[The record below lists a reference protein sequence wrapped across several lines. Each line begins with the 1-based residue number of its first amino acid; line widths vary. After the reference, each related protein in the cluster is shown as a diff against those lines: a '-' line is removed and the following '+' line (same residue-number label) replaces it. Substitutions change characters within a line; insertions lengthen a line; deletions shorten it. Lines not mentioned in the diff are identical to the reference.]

1 MIDKSSLP
9 NSVWAATAPLPIQ
22 TYPLEED
29 ISTEVVIIGGGYT
42 GLSTALH
49 LGPDICPVVL
59 ESNDIGYGASG
70 RNNGLVIPTLSKADP
85 EEIIRTYG
93 KEKGE
98 QTIALIRDSASLVFD
113 LIRKHSMEK
122 AGEQNGWIQPAHSPG
137 RMKLVEKRVKEWGDR
152 GLKVDLL
159 EREQLEKITGSK
171 AWFGGWIA
179 HEGGTVHPMAYVRG
193 LAKAASSLGAKIY
206 TNSPALTLI
215 CDNDHWIVKT
225 ENGSVKAS
233 RIVLATNAYTD
244 DLWPRLRRTFV
255 PVKTWQMATKPL
267 SDNIRKTVLPGR
279 HGLSDTR
286 GDLEFAR
293 YDWDGR
299 LVSGASLIFDFNSEE
314 RLKEHVGKRLQKNFP
329 QIGEVEWEFIWNGFL
344 SMTTDYLPRLHVLA
358 PGVFT
363 WLGCNGRGVALSTA
377 MGAVLADL
385 VRGQSI
391 NDAPLPVTDLKTVP
405 GHGLVSRFAR
415 TSLLNR
421 RISDRKELNLE

>member
-1 MIDKSSLP
+1 MDESSLP
-9 NSVWAATAPLPIQ
+9 NSVWAATAPLPLE
-22 TYPLEED
+22 TYPLEEN

-49 LGPDICPVVL
+49 LVPNICPVVL
-59 ESNDIGYGASG
+59 EASDIGYGASG

-85 EEIIRTYG
+85 EEIIRTFG
-93 KEKGE
+93 QEKGE

-113 LIRKHSMEK
+113 LIRKHKMEN
-122 AGEQNGWIQPAHSPG
+122 AGEQNGWIQPAHSLG
-137 RMKLVEKRVKEWGDR
+137 RMQLVEKRVREWGDR

-159 EREQLEKITGSK
+159 DREQLEKMTGSK
-171 AWFGGWIA
+171 SWFGGWVA

-193 LAKAASSLGAKIY
+193 MAKAASDLGTKIF
-206 TNSPALTLI
+206 TKSPALFLMRE
-215 CDNDHWIVKT
+215 NDKWIVRTK
-225 ENGSVKAS
+225 NGSIKAS
-233 RIVLATNAYTD
+233 RVVLATNAYTD
-244 DLWPRLRRTFV
+244 DLWPKLRRTIV

-267 SDNIRKTVLPGR
+267 SDNVRKTILPGR

-299 LVSGASLIFDFNSEE
+299 LVSGASLIFDINSEE
-314 RLKEHVGKRLQKNFP
+314 RLKGHVGKRLRKNFP
-329 QIGEVEWEFIWNGFL
+329 QIGEVEWEFIWSGFL

-377 MGAVLADL
+377 MGTVLADL

-391 NDAPLPVTDLKTVP
+391 KDAPLPVTDLKTVP
-405 GHGLVSRFAR
+405 GHGLVTRFAR
-415 TSLLNR
+415 TNLLSR
-421 RISDRKELNLE
+421 RISDRKELALK

>member
-1 MIDKSSLP
+1 MIDKSSPP
-9 NSVWAATAPLPIQ
+9 NSVWAATAPLPIE
-22 TYPLEED
+22 TYPLEEN

-49 LGPDICPVVL
+49 LVPNICPVVL
-59 ESNDIGYGASG
+59 EASDIGYGASG

-85 EEIIRTYG
+85 EEIIGTFG
-93 KEKGE
+93 QEKGE

-113 LIRKHSMEK
+113 LIRKHKMEN

-137 RMKLVEKRVKEWGDR
+137 RMQLVEKRVREWGDR

-159 EREQLEKITGSK
+159 DREQLEKMTGSK
-171 AWFGGWIA
+171 SWFGGWVA
-179 HEGGTVHPMAYVRG
+179 HDGGTVHPMAYVRG
-193 LAKAASSLGAKIY
+193 MAKAAVDLGAKIF
-206 TNSPALTLI
+206 TKSPALSLMRE
-215 CDNDHWIVKT
+215 NDKWIVRTK
-225 ENGSVKAS
+225 NGSVKAS
-233 RIVLATNAYTD
+233 RVVLATNAYTD
-244 DLWPRLRRTFV
+244 DLWPKLRRTIV
-255 PVKTWQMATKPL
+255 PVKTWQMATQPL
-267 SDNIRKTVLPGR
+267 SDNVRKTILPGR

-299 LVSGASLIFDFNSEE
+299 LVSGASLIFDINSEE
-314 RLKEHVGKRLQKNFP
+314 RLKGHVGKRLRKNFP
-329 QIGEVEWEFIWNGFL
+329 QIGDIEWEFIWSGFL

-377 MGAVLADL
+377 MGTVLADL

-391 NDAPLPVTDLKTVP
+391 KDAPLPVTDLKTVP
-405 GHGLVSRFAR
+405 GHGLVARFAR
-415 TSLLNR
+415 TNLLSR
-421 RISDRKELNLE
+421 RISDRKELALK

>member
-1 MIDKSSLP
+1 M
-9 NSVWAATAPLPIQ
+9 WAATAPLPIE

-85 EEIIRTYG
+85 EEIIRIYG

-113 LIRKHSMEK
+113 LIRKHNMEK

-206 TNSPALTLI
+206 TNSPALSLI

-244 DLWPRLRRTFV
+244 DIWPRLRRTFV

-267 SDNIRKTVLPGR
+267 SDNVRKTVLPGR

-344 SMTTDYLPRLHVLA
+344 SMTTDYLPRLHLLA

-405 GHGLVSRFAR
+405 GHGLVTRFAR

>member
-1 MIDKSSLP
+1 M
-9 NSVWAATAPLPIQ
+9 WAATAPLPIE

-113 LIRKHSMEK
+113 LIRKHNMEK
-122 AGEQNGWIQPAHSPG
+122 AGEQNGWIQPAHSLG

-193 LAKAASSLGAKIY
+193 LAKAASRLGAKIY
-206 TNSPALTLI
+206 TRSAALSLI
-215 CDNDHWIVKT
+215 RYNDHWIVRT

-244 DLWPRLRRTFV
+244 DLWPRLRRTIV

-267 SDNIRKTVLPGR
+267 SDNVRKMVLPGR

-299 LVSGASLIFDFNSEE
+299 LVSGASLIFDLNSEE

-385 VRGQSI
+385 VQGQSI

-405 GHGLVSRFAR
+405 GHGLVTRFAR

>member
-1 MIDKSSLP
+1 M
-9 NSVWAATAPLPIQ
+9 WAATAPLPIE

-113 LIRKHSMEK
+113 LIRKHKMEN

-206 TNSPALTLI
+206 TNSPALSLI

-267 SDNIRKTVLPGR
+267 SDNVRKTVLPGR

-405 GHGLVSRFAR
+405 GHGLVTRFAR

-421 RISDRKELNLE
+421 RINDRKELNLE

>member
-9 NSVWAATAPLPIQ
+9 DSVWAATAPLPIE

-113 LIRKHSMEK
+113 LIRKHNMEN

-206 TNSPALTLI
+206 TNSPALSLI

-267 SDNIRKTVLPGR
+267 SDNVRKTVLPGR

-405 GHGLVSRFAR
+405 GHGLVTRFAR

>member
-1 MIDKSSLP
+1 MIDKYSLP
-9 NSVWAATAPLPIQ
+9 DSVWAATAPLPIE

-113 LIRKHSMEK
+113 LIRKHNMEK

-206 TNSPALTLI
+206 TNSPALSLI

-267 SDNIRKTVLPGR
+267 SDNVRKTVLPGR

-405 GHGLVSRFAR
+405 GHGLVTRFAR

>member
-1 MIDKSSLP
+1 M
-9 NSVWAATAPLPIQ
+9 WAATAPLPIE

-113 LIRKHSMEK
+113 LIRKHNMEK

-206 TNSPALTLI
+206 TSSPALSLT

-267 SDNIRKTVLPGR
+267 SDNVRKTVLPGR

-385 VRGQSI
+385 VRGQPV

-405 GHGLVSRFAR
+405 GHGLVTRFAR
-415 TSLLNR
+415 TNLLKR
-421 RISDRKELNLE
+421 RINDRKEANLNNK

>member
-1 MIDKSSLP
+1 M
-9 NSVWAATAPLPIQ
+9 WAATAPLQIE

-113 LIRKHSMEK
+113 LIRKHNMEK
-122 AGEQNGWIQPAHSPG
+122 TGEQNGWIQPAHSPG

-206 TNSPALTLI
+206 TNSPALSLI

-267 SDNIRKTVLPGR
+267 SDNVRKTVLPGR

-405 GHGLVSRFAR
+405 GHGLVTRFAR

>member
-9 NSVWAATAPLPIQ
+9 DSVWAATAPLPIE

-113 LIRKHSMEK
+113 LIRKHNMEK

-137 RMKLVEKRVKEWGDR
+137 RMTLVEKRVKEWGDR

-206 TNSPALTLI
+206 TNSPALSLI

-267 SDNIRKTVLPGR
+267 SDNVRKTVLPGR

-405 GHGLVSRFAR
+405 GHGLVTRFAR

>member
-1 MIDKSSLP
+1 MK
-9 NSVWAATAPLPIQ
+9 N
-22 TYPLEED
+22 
-29 ISTEVVIIGGGYT
+29 
-42 GLSTALH
+42 
-49 LGPDICPVVL
+49 
-59 ESNDIGYGASG
+59 
-70 RNNGLVIPTLSKADP
+70 
-85 EEIIRTYG
+85 
-93 KEKGE
+93 
-98 QTIALIRDSASLVFD
+98 
-113 LIRKHSMEK
+113 

-206 TNSPALTLI
+206 TNSPALSLI

-225 ENGSVKAS
+225 EHGSVKAS

-267 SDNIRKTVLPGR
+267 SDNVRKTVLPGR

-405 GHGLVSRFAR
+405 GHGLVTRFAR

>member
-9 NSVWAATAPLPIQ
+9 DSVWAATAPLPIE

-113 LIRKHSMEK
+113 LIRKHNMEK

-206 TNSPALTLI
+206 TNSPALSLI

-267 SDNIRKTVLPGR
+267 SDNVRKTVLPGR

-405 GHGLVSRFAR
+405 GHGFVTRFAR

>member
-9 NSVWAATAPLPIQ
+9 DSVWAATAPLPIE

-113 LIRKHSMEK
+113 LIRKHNMK
-122 AGEQNGWIQPAHSPG
+122 NAGEQNGWIQPAHSLG

-206 TNSPALTLI
+206 TNSPALSLI

-267 SDNIRKTVLPGR
+267 SDNVRKTVLPGR

-405 GHGLVSRFAR
+405 GHGLVTRFAR